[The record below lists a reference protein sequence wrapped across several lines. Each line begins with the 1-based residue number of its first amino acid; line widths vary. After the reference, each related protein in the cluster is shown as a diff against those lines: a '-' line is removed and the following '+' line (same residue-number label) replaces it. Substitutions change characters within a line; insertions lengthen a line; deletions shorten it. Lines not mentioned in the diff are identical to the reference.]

1 MLKSDYR
8 LSSELLSDGG
18 VVAADLAKSR
28 PGPRRVLM
36 ELAKPGSLARSFD
49 NTGSL
54 ARSFDNNCARGP
66 RNPHASFATVARER
80 RTPDSE

>member
-49 NTGSL
+49 NT
-54 ARSFDNNCARGP
+54 CARGP